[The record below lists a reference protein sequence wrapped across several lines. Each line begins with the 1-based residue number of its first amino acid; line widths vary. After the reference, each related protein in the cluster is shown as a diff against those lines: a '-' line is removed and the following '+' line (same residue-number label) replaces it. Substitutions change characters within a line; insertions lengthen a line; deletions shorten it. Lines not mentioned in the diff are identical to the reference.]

1 MEKVVD
7 TSGTKLK
14 RKGTVTCTKCWKKGH
29 NKRNCSN
36 QPQDPPPG
44 TYIDKRWGLP
54 ASLKKRRS
62 NGATDVASFSPMPTQ
77 ENVHTTL
84 MQRQKLPIRKGY
96 VNAPNA
102 PRPTPLVPTSRPTPL
117 MPTPRP
123 TPLFIPTPRPI
134 PNMQIG
140 NLSFVNQRQIG
151 GARSMNTRPTLNMQ
165 MGGASSV
172 NPRHMG
178 VSIRPPL
185 SRQMGGSS
193 ARWNP
198 PGKAT
203 NKKNSK

>member
-1 MEKVVD
+1 MELVF
-7 TSGTKLK
+7 G
-14 RKGTVTCTKCWKKGH
+14 
-29 NKRNCSN
+29 
-36 QPQDPPPG
+36 
-44 TYIDKRWGLP
+44 
-54 ASLKKRRS
+54 
-62 NGATDVASFSPMPTQ
+62 VAMDDLGPVEDHGWIFISDQ
-77 ENVHTTL
+77 
-84 MQRQKLPIRKGY
+84 QKIRKGY

-102 PRPTPLVPTSRPTPL
+102 PRPTPL

-140 NLSFVNQRQIG
+140 SLSSVNQKQIR

-178 VSIRPPL
+178 VSTRPPL

-203 NKKNSK
+203 NKKNCK

>member
-1 MEKVVD
+1 
-7 TSGTKLK
+7 
-14 RKGTVTCTKCWKKGH
+14 
-29 NKRNCSN
+29 
-36 QPQDPPPG
+36 
-44 TYIDKRWGLP
+44 
-54 ASLKKRRS
+54 
-62 NGATDVASFSPMPTQ
+62 
-77 ENVHTTL
+77 
-84 MQRQKLPIRKGY
+84 MQIRKGY

-102 PRPTPLVPTSRPTPL
+102 PRPTPL

-140 NLSFVNQRQIG
+140 SLSSVNQKQIR

-178 VSIRPPL
+178 VSTRPPL

-203 NKKNSK
+203 NKKNCK